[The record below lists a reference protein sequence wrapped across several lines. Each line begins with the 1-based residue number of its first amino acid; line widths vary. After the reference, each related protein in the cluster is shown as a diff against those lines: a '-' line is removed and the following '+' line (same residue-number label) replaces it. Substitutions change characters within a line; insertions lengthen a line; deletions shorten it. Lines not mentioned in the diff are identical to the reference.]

1 MEADIISQ
9 NTSDI
14 NITKPNLEEVC
25 GSVPLLKYR

>member
-14 NITKPNLEEVC
+14 NITKPNLEGGLWKC
-25 GSVPLLKYR
+25 PIT